1 MITPPPTPTKLP
13 NSPAIPPT
21 GTPSHRNLCVN
32 AFVPGSGSPGGGVV
46 LRGAPFAKGLRR
58 KGAEFQA
65 LRDML
70 EGGRAALERESAVRG
85 SVRDSRNMG
94 KWMIAKA
101 SQPWEPFSK
110 SGRRVNISTCFFQGR
125 RRE

>member
-21 GTPSHRNLCVN
+21 GMPSHRNLSVN
-32 AFVPGSGSPGGGVV
+32 EFVSGAGSPTTGVV
-46 LRGAPFAKGLRR
+46 LRGAAFAAGLRL

-70 EGGRAALERESAVRG
+70 GGFRAAVEQERAVRG
-85 SVRDSRNMG
+85 SVRQTPAAGSRNM
-94 KWMIAKA
+94 
-101 SQPWEPFSK
+101 EFLDF
-110 SGRRVNISTCFFQGR
+110 RRLNV
-125 RRE
+125 